1 MSSYLSVY
9 IVPKRKSE
17 EEEKKHILIL
27 SYSRSSDIY
36 RYFDENIHPAFID
49 IEDTRYTILDKESLR
64 VVLDDVR
71 KDIDKA
77 KSRLELYEKY
87 ASSNAEYIEE
97 IMSQKEYLE
106 DLEYCKSQ
114 ISVIEDIVDN
124 AEFYDDIEEVSC
136 NIG

>member
-36 RYFDENIHPAFID
+36 QYFDENIHPAFIG
-49 IEDTRYTILDKESLR
+49 IEDTRYTILDKESLGM
-64 VVLDDVR
+64 VLDDVR
-71 KDIDKA
+71 KDIGKA

-97 IMSQKEYLE
+97 IMSQEEYLE
-106 DLEYCKSQ
+106 GLEYCKSQ

-124 AEFYDDIEEVSC
+124 AKFFDDIEEVSC

>member
-1 MSSYLSVY
+1 MSSYFSVY

-17 EEEKKHILIL
+17 KEEKKHILIL

-36 RYFDENIHPAFID
+36 QYFDENIHPAFVGM
-49 IEDTRYTILDKESLR
+49 EDTRYTILDKENLG
-64 VVLDDVR
+64 VVLSDIG
-71 KDIDKA
+71 KDIDRA

-106 DLEYCKSQ
+106 DLEYCKTQ

>member
-17 EEEKKHILIL
+17 KEEKKHILIL

-36 RYFDENIHPAFID
+36 QYFDENIHPAFVGV
-49 IEDTRYTILDKESLR
+49 EDTRYTPLNKENLG
-64 VVLDDVR
+64 VVLSDIG
-71 KDIDKA
+71 KDIDRA

-106 DLEYCKSQ
+106 DLEYCKTQ

>member
-49 IEDTRYTILDKESLR
+49 IEDTRYTILDKE
-64 VVLDDVR
+64 VLGW
-71 KDIDKA
+71 
-77 KSRLELYEKY
+77 
-87 ASSNAEYIEE
+87 
-97 IMSQKEYLE
+97 
-106 DLEYCKSQ
+106 C
-114 ISVIEDIVDN
+114 
-124 AEFYDDIEEVSC
+124 
-136 NIG
+136 

>member
-36 RYFDENIHPAFID
+36 QYFDENIHPAFID

-87 ASSNAEYIEE
+87 ASSNAEYIKE

-106 DLEYCKSQ
+106 GLEYCKSQ

>member
-1 MSSYLSVY
+1 M
-9 IVPKRKSE
+9 
-17 EEEKKHILIL
+17 
-27 SYSRSSDIY
+27 
-36 RYFDENIHPAFID
+36 
-49 IEDTRYTILDKESLR
+49 
-64 VVLDDVR
+64 LDDVR